1 MAIITSLAGYLTT
14 FLPILTDGRELV
26 EFGGHPVTLG
36 QLLTFI
42 VCTICYGDAF
52 ILVSSINGAG
62 KLNFWRLFQSAWVC
76 PVYCCRFVRFQTA
89 LFESFISNR
98 IRRQSIGLGGQV
110 HNAAIST
117 LWAFVGI
124 ESAVILSG
132 RASSQRDVKRAT
144 ITGLLIALGIYM
156 IITLITMGVIPHDQ
170 LQASDKPFVDVLH
183 VIIGSFGSVIM
194 AVLAI
199 VSLFG
204 SMLGWI

>member
-1 MAIITSLAGYLTT
+1 MKNPSNILFLKFKTT
-14 FLPILTDGRELV
+14 E
-26 EFGGHPVTLG
+26 EAWTLKPSQIYSTATTG
-36 QLLTFI
+36 KVLGFVLFI
-42 VCTICYGDAF
+42 V
-52 ILVSSINGAG
+52 AG
-62 KLNFWRLFQSAWVC
+62 LFV
-76 PVYCCRFVRFQTA
+76 FQTA
-89 LFESFISNR
+89 LFESFYFPIESEGK
-98 IRRQSIGLGGQV
+98 SIGLGGQV

-183 VIIGSFGSVIM
+183 VIIGSFGIFIM
-194 AVLAI
+194 AVFRNI
-199 VSLFG
+199 G
-204 SMLGWI
+204 